1 MTLGELIKEKRLER
15 GMTLK
20 EVANQVG
27 VSEACV
33 SRWESGSIGAIK
45 SKYLIILVE
54 TLGISF
60 EELAYDKDGKREDE
74 RLKRR
79 MLGYNATDEEW
90 ENLKLY
96 RDFLVSKRKKK

>member
-1 MTLGELIKEKRLER
+1 M
-15 GMTLK
+15 K
-20 EVANQVG
+20 EVGDYVG
-27 VSEACV
+27 VSDAAV
-33 SRWESGSIGAIK
+33 SKWENGKAKTIR
-45 SKYLIILVE
+45 SKNLISLMEI
-54 TLGISF
+54 LGITF
-60 EELAYDKDGKREDE
+60 DELAFPEDAQKEDE